1 MKAIQITETGGPEVL
16 KYLDVADPHPGQG
29 EVLVRLDAIGV
40 NYMDVYT
47 RTGLYPNS
55 SLPIIPGGE
64 GSGRVTEIGA
74 NVTEVEVGDLVTYTG
89 VGGSYAEQVVA
100 PSWRLVRI
108 PDGLDAEIAAAV
120 MLQGMTAH
128 YLCRSTYP
136 LGPDD
141 TCLIH
146 ASAGGVGLLLT
157 QMAKSLGA
165 TVIGTVSTKE
175 KQKLS
180 VDAGADYVINYKD
193 NDFEKEVLDISSGK
207 GVQVVYDAVGVDT
220 FEKSIRCLDTRG
232 CMVLYGQS
240 SGLVPPISPMLL
252 NSKSLFLTRPTLASY
267 TASREEILN
276 RSGDVLESVKTGQ
289 LKVRIHRRFQLENAD
304 EAHTQLEGRLTTGKL
319 LLIP

>member
-1 MKAIQITETGGPEVL
+1 MKAIQIAQTGGPEVL
-16 KYLDVADPHPGQG
+16 KYSDVPDPHPGPG
-29 EVLVRLDAIGV
+29 EALVRLYAIGV

-47 RTGLYPNS
+47 RSGLYPNS

-64 GSGRVTEIGA
+64 GSGIVTEVGT
-74 NVTEVEVGDLVTYTG
+74 NVTEVEVGDLVAYTG
-89 VGGSYAEQVVA
+89 VGQSYAEQVVA
-100 PSWRLVRI
+100 PSWRLVKV
-108 PDGLDAEIAAAV
+108 PDGLDAEIAGAV

-128 YLCRSTYP
+128 YLCHSTYP
-136 LGPDD
+136 LSQND

-165 TVIGTVSTKE
+165 TVIGTVSTK
-175 KQKLS
+175 QKMELS
-180 VDAGADYVINYKD
+180 IDAGADYVINYRD
-193 NDFEKEVLDISSGK
+193 NDFEQEVLDISRGK

-232 CMVLYGQS
+232 YMVLYGQS
-240 SGLVPPISPMLL
+240 SGFVPPISPMLL

-267 TASREEILN
+267 TSSREEILV
-276 RSGDVLESVKTGQ
+276 RSRNVLESVKTGQ
-289 LKVRIHRRFQLENAD
+289 LKVRIHQRFQLEDAN
-304 EAHTQLEGRLTTGKL
+304 EAHAQLEGRLTTGKL

>member
-74 NVTEVEVGDLVTYTG
+74 NVTEVEVGDLVAYTG

-232 CMVLYGQS
+232 YMVLYGQS

>member
-232 CMVLYGQS
+232 YMVLYGQS